1 MPRAADDEKG
11 SLTMAA
17 QKRLL
22 TEKTDPATTAD
33 MINSGLSA
41 SVWHAN
47 SRGPLADFTGQQV
60 AHLASLV
67 LYALGEVFEK
77 QFYPNDREQCQEV
90 AREIRQRAGLP
101 VPPGVVLPHDKA
113 V

>member
-1 MPRAADDEKG
+1 VPQAANDEKG

-17 QKRLL
+17 PKRLL

-47 SRGPLADFTGQQV
+47 SRGPLANFTGQQV

-77 QFYPNDREQCQEV
+77 QTGLHQ
-90 AREIRQRAGLP
+90 RQR
-101 VPPGVVLPHDKA
+101 PGWQPGPSPSPA
-113 V
+113 VADRHVR

>member
-1 MPRAADDEKG
+1 VPQAANDEKG

-17 QKRLL
+17 PKRLL

-33 MINSGLSA
+33 LI
-41 SVWHAN
+41 
-47 SRGPLADFTGQQV
+47 
-60 AHLASLV
+60 

-101 VPPGVVLPHDKA
+101 VPPGVVLPRGKA
-113 V
+113 G

>member
-1 MPRAADDEKG
+1 MPQAANDEKG

-17 QKRLL
+17 PKRLL

-33 MINSGLSA
+33 MINSRLSA
-41 SVWHAN
+41 S
-47 SRGPLADFTGQQV
+47 DFTGQQV

-101 VPPGVVLPHDKA
+101 VPPGVVLPRGKA

>member
-1 MPRAADDEKG
+1 MPRAADNEKG
-11 SLTMAA
+11 SLTMAT

-22 TEKTDPATTAD
+22 TEKTDPVTTAD
-33 MINSGLSA
+33 MINGALSA

-47 SRGPLADFTGQQV
+47 SRGPLANFTGQQV

-77 QFYPNDREQCQEV
+77 QFYPSDRGQCQEV

-101 VPPGVVLPHDKA
+101 VPPGVVLPRDKA